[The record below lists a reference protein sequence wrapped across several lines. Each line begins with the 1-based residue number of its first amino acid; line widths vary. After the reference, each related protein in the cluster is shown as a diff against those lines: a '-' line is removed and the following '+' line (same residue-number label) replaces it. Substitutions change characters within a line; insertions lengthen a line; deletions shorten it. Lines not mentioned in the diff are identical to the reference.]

1 MICNSRHFTYFLGST
16 GINPWI
22 LPDARLAITP
32 NAGSDR
38 KAVREMFAGLRDGGV
53 SAGWMNGQSHSG
65 RAYPAG

>member
-1 MICNSRHFTYFLGST
+1 MICNSRQLMHNLGSN

-32 NAGSDR
+32 NAGDDR
-38 KAVREMFAGLRDGGV
+38 RVVREVFAGLRAGGV
-53 SAGWMNGQSHSG
+53 SFGWMDGQSHSG